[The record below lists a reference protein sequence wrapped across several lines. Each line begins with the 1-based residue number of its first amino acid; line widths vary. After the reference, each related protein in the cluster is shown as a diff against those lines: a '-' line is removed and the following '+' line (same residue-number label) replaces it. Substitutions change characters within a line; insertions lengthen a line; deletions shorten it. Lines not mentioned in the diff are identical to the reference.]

1 MSRGSTP
8 TEEAVYAAVESA
20 WKETL
25 PSVAFGPEIEWAEGG
40 ADSLDT
46 LHLVLRLESYLGR
59 KISIDL
65 VTPSTTPLQL
75 AQSILEKSRQNERSQ
90 SPPVFLVP
98 AIFGD
103 EPALSDF
110 RRSLSEEVLIQTIE
124 LPDLGCPIS
133 LLSDMAA
140 TGHFV
145 AAEISRSLPQGPV
158 LLAGYS
164 FGGCV
169 AYEAAACLRSQ
180 GRQVGFLGLLDPVPP
195 HPWLG
200 GNRPWRKEQTT
211 GSFQALNRLSVR
223 LSAFLPRKGETFISY
238 IDWLLFV
245 VLVQLNAFGSAR
257 RQVLLGK
264 RWLSLRAF
272 VRRRQALL
280 ERLRMSA
287 LQQWQP
293 LRLDV
298 PGLLAT
304 TESFI
309 DSGSL
314 LAWPSVCPN
323 LNVVRIPGEHR
334 ELFEPKSL
342 AILTPPFVKAV
353 AAAQNASLD
362 VPSVP
367 RRTSAEP
374 TV

>member
-1 MSRGSTP
+1 
-8 TEEAVYAAVESA
+8 
-20 WKETL
+20 L
-25 PSVAFGPEIEWAEGG
+25 PSVDFGPDIEWAEGG

-75 AQSILEKSRQNERSQ
+75 TRSLLEKSRQNERCQ

-103 EPALSDF
+103 QPALSDF
-110 RRSLSEEVLIQTIE
+110 RRSLSEEVLIETVE

-145 AAEISRSLPQGPV
+145 AAEISRSLPQGTI

-164 FGGCV
+164 FGACV

-200 GNRPWRKEQTT
+200 SHSPSSKQQT
-211 GSFQALNRLSVR
+211 LR
-223 LSAFLPRKGETFISY
+223 LSAPFFPEKGETFISY
-238 IDWLLFV
+238 ADLLLLFV
-245 VLVQLNAFGSAR
+245 FIRLKAFDSAR
-257 RQVLLGK
+257 RQVLLGR
-264 RWLSLRAF
+264 RWLSRRAF
-272 VRRRQALL
+272 LRRRKELL
-280 ERLRMSA
+280 RRLRMSA
-287 LQQWQP
+287 LQQWRP
-293 LRLDV
+293 LPLDV

-304 TESFI
+304 SETFI

-314 LAWPSVCPN
+314 LAWPPVCPN
-323 LNVVRIPGEHR
+323 LTTVRIPGKHL

-342 AILTPPFVKAV
+342 AILVPTFLKAV
-353 AAAQNASLD
+353 MAVQSASSAPNPVL
-362 VPSVP
+362 PS
-367 RRTSAEP
+367 R
-374 TV
+374 

>member
-1 MSRGSTP
+1 
-8 TEEAVYAAVESA
+8 
-20 WKETL
+20 
-25 PSVAFGPEIEWAEGG
+25 
-40 ADSLDT
+40 
-46 LHLVLRLESYLGR
+46 
-59 KISIDL
+59 
-65 VTPSTTPLQL
+65 
-75 AQSILEKSRQNERSQ
+75 
-90 SPPVFLVP
+90 
-98 AIFGD
+98 
-103 EPALSDF
+103 
-110 RRSLSEEVLIQTIE
+110 
-124 LPDLGCPIS
+124 
-133 LLSDMAA
+133 
-140 TGHFV
+140 
-145 AAEISRSLPQGPV
+145 
-158 LLAGYS
+158 
-164 FGGCV
+164 
-169 AYEAAACLRSQ
+169 
-180 GRQVGFLGLLDPVPP
+180 
-195 HPWLG
+195 
-200 GNRPWRKEQTT
+200 
-211 GSFQALNRLSVR
+211 LNRLSVR
-223 LSAFLPRKGETFISY
+223 LSALLPRKGETFISY

-245 VLVQLNAFGSAR
+245 VLVQLKAFGSAR